1 MERQMDGG
9 RRLLMRE
16 FTHGERTSLGTPR
29 QLAAVREPHNAK
41 KLAAASF
48 SGVLENCA
56 GYFADS
62 T

>member
-1 MERQMDGG
+1 
-9 RRLLMRE
+9 
-16 FTHGERTSLGTPR
+16 
-29 QLAAVREPHNAK
+29 LAAVREPHNAK